1 LAHASGVRARAAAL
15 AVIAMLLCSCATT
28 ETPVAPQAGAA
39 VGAAAAPTTDTAR
52 AEELARALAVRDR
65 GLSSMQTP
73 AVMEYTGGGQHVK
86 AREQIVV
93 RKPSDLRVEAESPF
107 GVALVLAARGDQL
120 EIFDPAKKQ
129 LLRAPATA
137 DALDRY
143 VRIPMA
149 PEDAVELLLA
159 LAPSQFTLASPPDSV
174 ALENGMLVATYGAGE
189 HRQLGFGDNG
199 ALAMVRVLGDE
210 GAVRYEVRYSD
221 YHDIGGV
228 MFPYLVDA
236 RFPVAQTHLTLR
248 YQRPIVNGDVP
259 DSTFVLSKIPAAG

>member
-1 LAHASGVRARAAAL
+1 LA
-15 AVIAMLLCSCATT
+15 
-28 ETPVAPQAGAA
+28 AGAA
-39 VGAAAAPTTDTAR
+39 VWAFIAMTLCACAAGPAAPPSETAAAPIGGPSSDAQR
-52 AEELARALAVRDR
+52 AAELVRALAARDR

-93 RKPSDLRVEAESPF
+93 RRPADLRVEAESPF
-107 GVALVLAARGDQL
+107 GVALVLAARGSEL
-120 EIFDPAKKQ
+120 EIFDPSRNQ

-137 DALDRY
+137 DALNRY
-143 VRIPMA
+143 VRIPMT

-159 LAPSQFTLASPPDSV
+159 LAPAEFPLDGAPDSV
-174 ALENGMLVATYGAGE
+174 ASENGMLVASYGPGE

-199 ALAMVRVLGDE
+199 ALMMVRVLGDD
-210 GAVRYEVRYSD
+210 GSVRYEVRYSD

-228 MFPYLVDA
+228 MFPYVVDA

-248 YQRPIVNGDVP
+248 YQRPIVNGEVP
-259 DSTFVLSKIPAAG
+259 DSTFVLSRQAATAG

>member
-1 LAHASGVRARAAAL
+1 LTAAAAAVALFAL
-15 AVIAMLLCSCATT
+15 ALCSCATT
-28 ETPVAPQAGAA
+28 EAPAPPSEAAA
-39 VGAAAAPTTDTAR
+39 VAAHATSASDAAR
-52 AEELARALAVRDR
+52 AAELARALAVRDH

-93 RKPSDLRVEAESPF
+93 RKPADLRVEADSPF
-107 GVALVLAARGDQL
+107 GIALVLAARGDQL
-120 EIFDPAKKQ
+120 EIFDPSKKQ

-159 LAPSQFTLASPPDSV
+159 LAPSQFALATPPDSV
-174 ALENGMLVATYGAGE
+174 TVENGMLVATYGTDE
-189 HRQLGFGDNG
+189 HRQLGFNEDG
-199 ALAMVRVLGDE
+199 ALAMVRVLGAD
-210 GAVRYEVRYSD
+210 GGVRYEVRYSD

-236 RFPVAQTHLTLR
+236 RFPAAQSHLTLR
-248 YQRPIVNGDVP
+248 YQRPIINGDVP
-259 DSTFVLSKIPAAG
+259 DSTFVLSKVAAAAG